1 MTSFLLFFHSRRSSY
16 LESFEFVSLF
26 AGDVFLNDATGTQI
40 PDWTR
45 ALAVMSQLREQ
56 LRDAV
61 VADMGDARE
70 QNEQETTSNMPS
82 LTVIPQ

>member
-1 MTSFLLFFHSRRSSY
+1 ML
-16 LESFEFVSLF
+16 
-26 AGDVFLNDATGTQI
+26 AGEDYLNDATGTQI

-45 ALAVMSQLREQ
+45 ALAVMPHLREQ
-56 LRDAV
+56 LRDAT

-70 QNEQETTSNMPS
+70 QNAQAQALDNIPS